1 MNEPEAFPLKDYRP
15 VSELVVPAHRVEKPS
30 YPVIDMHTHFGA
42 KHRNEFFEKRYC
54 AKMACAQLQEK
65 GVCRA
70 VDLSIFPGLPYDRK
84 RKKTKR
90 INGFLYRF
98 APIDFSS
105 LGKPDFEQDIRRQFA
120 QFDREGIY
128 GIKIWKNL
136 TLQMKVGG
144 KHVSLADPRLCVVWE
159 EAAARGWPV
168 TVHAADPPAF
178 FKEPDGRNERMEEL
192 LAMPKW
198 RYAKEP
204 GLSFQ
209 GLMEQQE
216 RLLQE
221 NKKTLFIIAHM
232 GSWPSNLQQVGRWMA
247 QYHNLYVDTAAC
259 LSELG
264 RQPYTSASFFERHQ
278 DRILFGTDYFAGER
292 DCYGTWYRFLETR
305 DEYFPHNPQNPSWGG
320 RWNIYGI
327 QLGKE
332 VLEKVYYKNAAKLL
346 KIGGKEDWHVR
357 QE

>member
-1 MNEPEAFPLKDYRP
+1 MNNLDGALLKDYRP
-15 VSELVVPAHRVEKPS
+15 VSELVTPAHRAAKPS
-30 YPVIDMHTHFGA
+30 CPVIDMHTHFGA
-42 KHRNEFFEKRYC
+42 KYRNEFFEKRYS
-54 AKMACAQLQEK
+54 AKTACAQLRQK

-70 VDLSIFPGLPYDRK
+70 ADLSIFSGSPYDRK
-84 RKKTKR
+84 KKKTKR
-90 INGFLYRF
+90 IDHFLYRF

-105 LGKPDFEQDIRRQFA
+105 LGKKDFEQDIRRQFG
-120 QFDREGIY
+120 QFDREQIF

-136 TLQMKVGG
+136 TLQMQVGG
-144 KHVSLADPRLCVVWE
+144 AHVFLADPRLSVIWE

-178 FKEPDGRNERMEEL
+178 FKEPNGSNERMEEL

-198 RYAKEP
+198 CYAQDP
-204 GLSFQ
+204 ALSFQ

-221 NKKTLFIIAHM
+221 NKKTVFIIAHM
-232 GSWPSNLQQVGRWMA
+232 GSWPSNLRQVGRWME
-247 QYHNLYVDTAAC
+247 QYPNMYVDTAAC

-264 RQPYTSASFFERHQ
+264 RQPYTSASFFEKHQ
-278 DRILFGTDYFAGER
+278 DRILFGTDYFAGEGQ
-292 DCYGTWYRFLETR
+292 CYEIWYRFLETK

-332 VLEKVYYKNAAKLL
+332 VLEKVYYKNAAKIL
-346 KIGGKEDWHVR
+346 KLGRKGEWDGAGD
-357 QE
+357 